1 MQLLGI
7 PLTLWIAVALGY
19 AVLATRALTGRRKK
33 SDERVGPSREIV
45 GLFTSSVAYF
55 VTAVAHGG
63 WVLYFLANNGW
74 KVPKQPGLFFGGAS
88 ALSLANLG
96 ALVGMVLYARGHREK
111 AGRDGTG
118 RLAWGAIEV
127 IVAAVILSPVFAGI
141 GFSNALPLARHPWI
155 GVVAFVTF
163 VVLLLALVVAYWV
176 VVWAVWR
183 SPGGWIVGRSAF
195 VLLGTIA
202 VASGVA
208 FLVLVR
214 IANHLPVTHG
224 SHVVMKD
231 EITRAC
237 ALLTGVVFLVLVLA
251 AMLPLLLNAM
261 ERSGFAR
268 FVGARHVRATKSGF
282 LTIISVLSIFGVA
295 VSSCALGSVISIMGG
310 FGQDLKRKILAN
322 NAHVV
327 IDTTNPA
334 GFDEWQPVLD
344 RVRAVPGVTAATP
357 MITGEVMASIGSNMS
372 GVILRGIDV
381 DTVGGVLDLP
391 KNIEPGLGKLEW
403 LNDPETVAALPWSE
417 RKGVEGDDE
426 LYLLGEPK
434 RKNDVELGI
443 KHEAPDPAVE
453 KAAAHPIVPPDRPIY
468 PTIIIGRELAKT
480 LHLRI
485 GSELSLVSRMGE
497 LTPAGVIPRERKFRV
512 AAIFFSGMYEY
523 DVSHAYISLS
533 AARDFFD
540 MKEAINAIQVHVQDA
555 EKADLVQPAIVD
567 AVGRTDLRVRDWREI
582 NKNLFSALKLE
593 RIATFIVLSLAIIVA
608 SFCILCTL
616 LLMVTE
622 KGREIAILKALGASD
637 LSILRVFM
645 VEGMII
651 GGIGTIF
658 GVATGYAFCYGLSW
672 FGVRIDPDVYYIDRL
687 PIAVNAWDFAA
698 VTAAALVICAIS
710 TLYPARAA
718 SKLLPVEG
726 LRYE

>member
-7 PLTLWIAVALGY
+7 PVTLWIAVALGY
-19 AVLATRALTGRRKK
+19 AVLATRAIVGRRKK
-33 SDERVGPSREIV
+33 DQARITASSTLK
-45 GLFTSSVAYF
+45 GLFGSVLLYVATNLAANALTLPYLF
-55 VTAVAHGG
+55 VYPIKFPRTPIGQIDPG
-63 WVLYFLANNGW
+63 WLVGINLA
-74 KVPKQPGLFFGGAS
+74 L
-88 ALSLANLG
+88 LLNLV
-96 ALVGMVLYARGHREK
+96 ALVGLWIYGGRHHRE

-118 RLAWGAIEV
+118 RLGRFGARSIV
-127 IVAAVILSPVFAGI
+127 IANALVPLLSLLLRGSASTVLVGLVALVILGNLTFAAVCVVFW
-141 GFSNALPLARHPWI
+141 S
-155 GVVAFVTF
+155 
-163 VVLLLALVVAYWV
+163 
-176 VVWAVWR
+176 VWR
-183 SPGGWIVGRSAF
+183 SPGGWIVGRTF
-195 VLLGTIA
+195 FLILGTIA
-202 VASGVA
+202 VVSGVA
-208 FLVLVR
+208 FLTLVR
-214 IANHLPVTHG
+214 IANRLPTTHG

-231 EITRAC
+231 EITRAS

-334 GFDEWQPVLD
+334 GFDEWEPVLD
-344 RVRAVPGVTAATP
+344 RVRATPGVTAATP

-434 RKNDVELGI
+434 RKNNDLDPAI

-453 KAAAHPIVPPDRPIY
+453 KAAAHPVVPPDRPIY

-480 LHLRI
+480 LHLRL

-497 LTPAGVIPRERKFRV
+497 LTPAGVVPRERKFRV

-555 EKADLVQPAIVD
+555 EKADLVQPAIVA

-637 LSILRVFM
+637 MSILRVFM

-698 VTAAALVICAIS
+698 VTAAALLICAVS

>member
-1 MQLLGI
+1 
-7 PLTLWIAVALGY
+7 
-19 AVLATRALTGRRKK
+19 
-33 SDERVGPSREIV
+33 
-45 GLFTSSVAYF
+45 
-55 VTAVAHGG
+55 
-63 WVLYFLANNGW
+63 
-74 KVPKQPGLFFGGAS
+74 
-88 ALSLANLG
+88 
-96 ALVGMVLYARGHREK
+96 
-111 AGRDGTG
+111 
-118 RLAWGAIEV
+118 
-127 IVAAVILSPVFAGI
+127 
-141 GFSNALPLARHPWI
+141 
-155 GVVAFVTF
+155 
-163 VVLLLALVVAYWV
+163 
-176 VVWAVWR
+176 
-183 SPGGWIVGRSAF
+183 
-195 VLLGTIA
+195 
-202 VASGVA
+202 
-208 FLVLVR
+208 
-214 IANHLPVTHG
+214 
-224 SHVVMKD
+224 
-231 EITRAC
+231 
-237 ALLTGVVFLVLVLA
+237 
-251 AMLPLLLNAM
+251 
-261 ERSGFAR
+261 
-268 FVGARHVRATKSGF
+268 
-282 LTIISVLSIFGVA
+282 
-295 VSSCALGSVISIMGG
+295 
-310 FGQDLKRKILAN
+310 
-322 NAHVV
+322 
-327 IDTTNPA
+327 
-334 GFDEWQPVLD
+334 
-344 RVRAVPGVTAATP
+344 
-357 MITGEVMASIGSNMS
+357 MASIGSNMS

-403 LNDPETVAALPWSE
+403 LNDPETVAALPWNE

-434 RKNDVELGI
+434 RKNDVDVSI
-443 KHEAPDPAVE
+443 KHEPPDPAVE
-453 KAAAHPIVPPDRPIY
+453 KAAAHPIVPPDRPAY

-497 LTPAGVIPRERKFRV
+497 LTPAGVVPRERKFRV

-523 DVSHAYISLS
+523 DVSHAYISLD

-540 MKEAINAIQVHVQDA
+540 MKTAINAIQVHVQDA

-698 VTAAALVICAIS
+698 VTAAALVICALS